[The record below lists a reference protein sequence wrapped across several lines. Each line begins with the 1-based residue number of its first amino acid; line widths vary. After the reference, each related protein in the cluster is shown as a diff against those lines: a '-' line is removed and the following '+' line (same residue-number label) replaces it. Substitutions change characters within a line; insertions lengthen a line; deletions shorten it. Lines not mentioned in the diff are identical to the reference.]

1 MQPSRAMAKKYLD
14 DETRQYL
21 QDEENKAHPYSI
33 KRIVFKDVDGS
44 KKLADLELPGLLQLP
59 TGSCDA
65 VFLRGARNSGFGYI
79 PINEYIRDRQTI
91 LDKNNTTG
99 TFLNSH
105 DPDMKA
111 QVYKTTESVP
121 VIEKN
126 NIF

>member
-1 MQPSRAMAKKYLD
+1 MARNYLD
-14 DETRQYL
+14 EETQLYL
-21 QDEENKAHPYSI
+21 EQEEEKRDGDSN

-44 KKLADLELPGLLQLP
+44 RKLGDLDLPGLLQLP

-111 QVYKTTESVP
+111 QVHKTTESVP